1 MLGQTII
8 QPSNIICSSPGA
20 IDLQINGALGVA
32 FNDLSAATAD
42 RLPEI
47 CRFLWQQGVDGFLP
61 TLVTTSLEKLQ
72 ASLVIIDA
80 AIAQQ
85 KAHPDPISAT
95 ILGVHLEGPFL
106 HPDKRGAHP
115 QVHLLPLTIDLVKQV
130 VGEYIPI
137 VKLITLAPELD
148 QSNQVI
154 PFLVEQDIVVSIGH
168 STATAAQ
175 AKQAFD
181 LGARMITH
189 AFNAMPPLHH
199 REPGLLGQA
208 VLDRRVWCGAIADGV
223 HVHPQMLDILV
234 RLTTG
239 DTNRLVLVSDA
250 LAPLGLPDGKYPWDT
265 RRITVKD
272 RTARLANGT
281 LSGTTL
287 PLLDCVKNMVRW
299 GICSAPQAIAMAT
312 EAPRQVLNLKAG
324 ESPTLA
330 WYWQSERELSWYR
343 QSPRA

>member
-1 MLGQTII
+1 MAQS
-8 QPSNIICSSPGA
+8 PNIICSSPGA

-32 FNDLSAATAD
+32 FNDLTAATAD

-61 TLVTTSLEKLQ
+61 TLVTTSLKKLQ
-72 ASLVIIDA
+72 ASLAMIQA
-80 AIAQQ
+80 AIALQTAQ
-85 KAHPDPISAT
+85 PDPIAAT

-115 QVHLLPLTIDLVKQV
+115 QEHLLPLSIDLVNQV
-130 VGEYIPI
+130 LGEHMSI

-148 QSNQVI
+148 RSGQVI
-154 PFLVEQDIVVSIGH
+154 PFLVEQGIVVSLGH

-208 VLDRRVWCGAIADGV
+208 LLDRRVWCGAIADGV
-223 HVHPQMLDILV
+223 HVHPQMLEMLV
-234 RLTTG
+234 RLTSG
-239 DTNRLVLVSDA
+239 NPNRLVLVSDA
-250 LAPLGLPDGKYPWDT
+250 IAPLGLPDGEYPWDT

-272 RTARLANGT
+272 GTARLANGT
-281 LSGTTL
+281 LSGTTRS
-287 PLLDCVKNMVRW
+287 LLDCVKNMVRW
-299 GICSAPQAIAMAT
+299 GICTPVQAIAMAT
-312 EAPRQVLNLKAG
+312 AAPRQVLNLTAG

-343 QSPRA
+343 QSSLA